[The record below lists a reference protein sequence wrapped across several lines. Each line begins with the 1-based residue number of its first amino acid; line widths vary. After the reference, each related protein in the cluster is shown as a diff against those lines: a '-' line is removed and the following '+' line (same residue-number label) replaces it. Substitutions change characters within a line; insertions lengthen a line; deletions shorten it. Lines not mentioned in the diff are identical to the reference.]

1 VASTRTKPYVFPIRD
16 RLAPVLPERQCM
28 PCPCTL
34 MAMCRKRI
42 LVFAVAAIISVM
54 VGALVYE
61 AFDIHD
67 TKPFPIDPEIVL
79 IMLDSLLV
87 VCLSTVVLTVSR
99 LASFFSLVSELL
111 PFGLS
116 GLMPGLWHPR
126 QSFEVERLL
135 FSPPLSATSLRI

>member
-1 VASTRTKPYVFPIRD
+1 
-16 RLAPVLPERQCM
+16 
-28 PCPCTL
+28 
-34 MAMCRKRI
+34 MCRKRV
-42 LVFAVAAIISVM
+42 LVLAVAAILSVLM
-54 VGALVYE
+54 GALIYE
-61 AFDIHD
+61 VFDIHD

-116 GLMPGLWHPR
+116 GLTPSLWHPC
-126 QSFEVERLL
+126 QAFEGERLL

>member
-1 VASTRTKPYVFPIRD
+1 
-16 RLAPVLPERQCM
+16 
-28 PCPCTL
+28 

-42 LVFAVAAIISVM
+42 LVFAVVAIISVM
-54 VGALVYE
+54 MGALVYE

-99 LASFFSLVSELL
+99 LATFFSLVSELL
-111 PFGLS
+111 PFGPS

-135 FSPPLSATSLRI
+135 FSPPLSAISLRI